1 MDIPVAVSNEYE
13 SQNSNENFS
22 SFTIL
27 DLNRNN
33 KEEVNEKKIYHV
45 VNESPS
51 LGDIIAWI
59 PMVDKFQKQKNCKV
73 NIYTPYMELFKSTY
87 LNLNFYYYNQQ
98 PKDVENIIR
107 IGTYDFIKGKRWSEY
122 NLQEVAAKILDVEY
136 EPIKCKIATLD
147 KPKNNFS
154 KKYVCI
160 ATQST
165 AQFKYW
171 NNLEGWTKTIDYLKS
186 LGYDVVCIDRY
197 PVFGVDGSMNCI
209 PQNCINKTGDF
220 SLMDRINDIIHC
232 DFFIGLSSG
241 LSWLAWSLGK
251 PVILISGISLPH
263 IDFPTPYRVTNTR
276 DNLCHG
282 CAAEPDF
289 IFDKNNWLFCPKNK
303 NFECTR
309 EISFEMVK
317 EKIDLLMVRENLNYD
332 FYGINAIPSFKDGAK
347 IEIYDTKYSKY
358 LLHLYAY
365 REGKWILFNEFID
378 LLPLHWA
385 RGGSTKREKW
395 RWKIFAFDQD
405 DLKLVYQ
412 YTYDETDKNIEFIL
426 DSESSIYDKEYVKKA
441 LAFEK
446 ENKCQVFIKSKFH
459 KKLKKEFPDFERIF
473 ATEDDLTLIDIYA
486 SYKIKRHEI
495 ENRRYNYQYTYKLWM
510 ASEEGV
516 PEINRYH
523 RENWL
528 EYRQEEVFDDII
540 NYE

>member
-1 MDIPVAVSNEYE
+1 MAVSNEYRG
-13 SQNSNENFS
+13 QNINDLFS
-22 SFTIL
+22 SFKIL
-27 DLNRNN
+27 DLNSDK
-33 KEEVNEKKIYHV
+33 KEQVNEKKIHHV

-59 PMVDKFQKQKNCKV
+59 PMVDKFQKEKNCTV
-73 NIYTPYMELFKSTY
+73 NVYTPYMELFKSTY
-87 LNLNFYYYNQQ
+87 PNLDFYYYNQQ

-122 NLQEVAAKILDVEY
+122 NLQEIAAKILDVEY
-136 EPIKCKIATLD
+136 EPIKCKIATPD
-147 KPKNNFS
+147 KLQNNFS
-154 KKYVCI
+154 RKYVCI

-171 NNLEGWTKTIDYLKS
+171 NNPEGWTKTIDYLKS
-186 LGYDVVCIDRY
+186 LGYDVVCIDRH

-220 SLMDRINDIIHC
+220 SLMERINDIIHC

-263 IDFPTPYRVTNTR
+263 IDFPTPYRVTNTSEG
-276 DNLCHG
+276 LCYG
-282 CAAEPDF
+282 CAAESDF

-347 IEIYDTKYSKY
+347 IEIYDEKYSNY
-358 LLHLYAY
+358 LVHLYA
-365 REGKWILFNEFID
+365 RRGNDWILFHYFLNLKPF
-378 LLPLHWA
+378 HWA
-385 RGGSTKREKW
+385 KWDSTKREKW
-395 RWKIFAFDQD
+395 RWKVFAFEENN
-405 DLKLVYQ
+405 LKLVYQ

-426 DSESSIYDKEYVKKA
+426 DSESSIYDKKYLEKA
-441 LAFEK
+441 ILFEK
-446 ENKCQVFIKSKFH
+446 ENKCQVFLRSKFH
-459 KKLKKEFPDFERIF
+459 KKLKEEFPDFKRIF
-473 ATEDDLTLIDIYA
+473 APEESLSLIDIYA
-486 SYKIKRHEI
+486 CYRIKRYSITNKNET
-495 ENRRYNYQYTYKLWM
+495 NYFYTNKIWM
-510 ASEEGV
+510 AAEQGI
-516 PEINRYH
+516 PEISRNH
-523 RENWL
+523 RQDWV
-528 EYRQEEVFDDII
+528 EYKQEEVFDDII